1 MTDEGNPKG
10 SNMHLHRQTRR
21 EKGRAGLSG
30 VAIAAGLLCLSGG
43 AMAGEGPFFW
53 NASKSGDTLSV
64 RPGLA
69 LAVPGNLRIGLE
81 SSLVAAS
88 PAGAGTTAAPLA
100 LWGEMDLPG
109 LQATGTLGMRL
120 DARSGA
126 GRAILRQSRR
136 LSAGSVANLRLAN
149 AFEAGQRADGRS
161 AFTARQELRLE
172 FSSVGAALAGS
183 AVLDN
188 AVPVA
193 TSLKLEQKLPLG
205 ISLTATLTDLR
216 ADPNA
221 VIRAGLSGRW

>member
-1 MTDEGNPKG
+1 
-10 SNMHLHRQTRR
+10 MHLHRQTRR
-21 EKGRAGLSG
+21 EKGRPGLSG
-30 VAIAAGLLCLSGG
+30 VAIVAGLIGLSGV
-43 AMAGEGPFFW
+43 AMAGEGPLLW
-53 NASKSGDTLSV
+53 NASKSGDTLNV

-69 LAVPGNLRIGLE
+69 LAMPGNLRLGLE

-100 LWGEMDLPG
+100 LWSELDLPG
-109 LQATGTLGMRL
+109 SQAASTLGMRL

-126 GRAILRQSRR
+126 GRAILRQSRS
-136 LSAGSVANLRLAN
+136 LSAGPVADLQLAN
-149 AFEAGQRADGRS
+149 AFEAGQRADGSS
-161 AFTARQELRLE
+161 AFIARQELRLE
-172 FSSVGAALAGS
+172 FSDIGAALAGS

-188 AVPVA
+188 AAAVA

-216 ADPNA
+216 AASNA